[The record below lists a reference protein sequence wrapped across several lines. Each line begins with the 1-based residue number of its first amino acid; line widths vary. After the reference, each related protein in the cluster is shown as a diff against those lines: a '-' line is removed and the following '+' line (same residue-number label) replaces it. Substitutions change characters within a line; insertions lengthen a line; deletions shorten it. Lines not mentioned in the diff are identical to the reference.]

1 MYCDNTTNKCLA
13 TELKCFFNIGAV
25 IGALAAGIIVA
36 IILACLIAAAIAGG
50 AAYTVHGQ
58 ITNKREA
65 EVLNN
70 PLYVPNACNG
80 DNPLFNGEKML

>member
-1 MYCDNTTNKCLA
+1 MYCDNRTNECIAA
-13 TELKCFFNIGAV
+13 TLKCFFNLGAV

-36 IILACLIAAAIAGG
+36 IILAILIACAIAGG

-70 PLYVPNACNG
+70 PLYVPSANNG
-80 DNPLFNGEKML
+80 SNPLFGDKCM